1 MVNIFCE
8 GRMNMLRIFI
18 CEDDPKH
25 LAFIKKQVANYITM
39 SSLFMQVVYADVSPA
54 AMLSHLEKSSEETG
68 MYFLGLHLGGDIAGI
83 EVAESIRKH
92 DPRGFIVFLAS
103 DTESYK
109 YIFKHKIEALDYIAK
124 NDPYIKERIHE
135 CLDNAVE
142 KLTTKAT
149 AIQNNFVFKL
159 SDDVKNFL
167 GATLAKDSMVTA
179 DRNKILYFKTVPDVK
194 RMVMVHTNDGNLPVR
209 GSLKQL
215 EVELDDARF
224 YKCQSNLII
233 NLDRVVALDPV
244 QCILAL
250 ENSQKIKIA
259 TRRIKELSQR
269 ISEYKNN
276 IPLLTKTKKETDD
289 CFELTLDEIPLTDS
303 SEPDIPAIL
312 EAHGLTHIDLSKA
325 KIKVI
330 KLDTDYDKVI
340 MDTWQPS

>member
-1 MVNIFCE
+1 
-8 GRMNMLRIFI
+8 MLRIFI
-18 CEDDPKH
+18 CEDDPKY
-25 LAFIKKQVANYITM
+25 LTFIKKQVENYITM
-39 SSLFMQVVYADVSPA
+39 SSLVMQLVYVDVNPA
-54 AMLSHLEKSSEETG
+54 TMLSHLEKSSEGTG

-83 EVAESIRKH
+83 EIAESVRKY

-103 DTESYK
+103 DIESYK

-135 CLDNAVE
+135 CLDNAVV
-142 KLTTKAT
+142 KLTTKVT
-149 AIQNNFVFKL
+149 AIQNNYVFKL

-167 GATLAKDSMVTA
+167 GATLAKDSMVTV

-194 RMVMVHTNDGNLPVR
+194 RMVIVHTNNGNLPIR

-215 EVELDDARF
+215 AVELDDARF

-233 NLDRVVALDPV
+233 NLDKVVALDPV

-259 TRRIKELSQR
+259 TRKIKELSQQ
-269 ISEYKNN
+269 INEYKNN
-276 IPLLTKTKKETDD
+276 VPLLTKTKKETDD
-289 CFELTLDEIPLTDS
+289 CFELTLDEMPLNDS
-303 SEPDIPAIL
+303 GEPDIPAIL
-312 EAHGLTHIDLSKA
+312 KAHELTHIDLSKA

-330 KLDTDYDKVI
+330 KLNTDYDKVI
-340 MDTWQPS
+340 MNTSQPL